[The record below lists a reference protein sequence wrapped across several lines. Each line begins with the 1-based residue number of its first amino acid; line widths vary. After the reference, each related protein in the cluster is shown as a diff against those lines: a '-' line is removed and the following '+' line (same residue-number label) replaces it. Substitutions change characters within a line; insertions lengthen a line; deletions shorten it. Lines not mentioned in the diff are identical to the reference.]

1 MILNIRMALTSRIPK
16 NDIIKTSD
24 EDMEDDRESVESDLD
39 PRDIEQ
45 ALGKGIKIKIMTRK

>member
-1 MILNIRMALTSRIPK
+1 MALTSRIPK

>member
-45 ALGKGIKIKIMTRK
+45 ALGKGIKINIMTRK

>member
-1 MILNIRMALTSRIPK
+1 MALTSRIPK

-45 ALGKGIKIKIMTRK
+45 ALGKGIKINIMTRK